1 MGLKQKNL
9 YCRRSRKSNEFMYI
23 MRGKKNETVG
33 GQEKSNEF
41 MYIVKRRKNETG
53 IWRIEN
59 DFE

>member
-1 MGLKQKNL
+1 
-9 YCRRSRKSNEFMYI
+9 MYI
-23 MRGKKNETVG
+23 VRGKKNETVG